1 MTEKNAAL
9 HAVPA
14 KTMKIGK
21 KQTEKKL
28 IIFVR
33 GLTVQNFHDIM

>member
-1 MTEKNAAL
+1 MVAKMTEKNAAL

-21 KQTEKKL
+21 KQTEKS
-28 IIFVR
+28 
-33 GLTVQNFHDIM
+33 